1 MPWGDGIDDEQGTGV
16 AMAGRQSAVA
26 PSASELRQEA
36 RLILDQLAV
45 TASRE
50 ERRRLAVRA
59 FELVQ
64 LAERLMQDRE
74 QRRCSRKRGKVDS

>member
-1 MPWGDGIDDEQGTGV
+1 
-16 AMAGRQSAVA
+16 
-26 PSASELRQEA
+26 
-36 RLILDQLAV
+36 LILDQLAV

-64 LAERLMQDRE
+64 LAERLMQDRQ
-74 QRRCSRKRGKVDS
+74 QRRGGRKRGKVDP

>member
-1 MPWGDGIDDEQGTGV
+1 
-16 AMAGRQSAVA
+16 MAGRQSAVA

-74 QRRCSRKRGKVDS
+74 QRRRGRKRGKVDS